1 MDIWQGMVQG
11 FAVCVEPTKLLA
23 CFFGVLVGTAM
34 GVLPG
39 IGPSGTVALLIPLT
53 FYMDAASAV
62 IMIAGIYYGTQYGGS
77 TTSILVNVPGEAA
90 SVITCLDGYQ
100 MARQG
105 RAGAA
110 LGISAFGSFIAGTIG
125 VIGLMVVSPPLA
137 EFALKFGP
145 PEIFT
150 LVFLAFTLVAFLA
163 SGSMIK
169 SLMMVV
175 LGLLLATVGQEAI
188 SAIPRF
194 TFGSVDLQSGLDL
207 VPLMMGLFG
216 ISEVLLSLEQMKG
229 GEGSVAMQGTPKF
242 WDLFP
247 NRHDW
252 KKSIAPIGRGS
263 LIGFLIGLLPGGTGI
278 IASFAS
284 YAIEK
289 RVSKYPE
296 HFGHGAIEGVAGPES
311 SNNAAAQG
319 AFIPL
324 LTLGIPGN
332 AVMALTLGALKIHG
346 IIPGPFL
353 IKEHPNIFWG
363 VVASMYIGNFLLL
376 VLNLPLIGIWVRL
389 LRVSTSILYPMIIFF
404 CIIGAFSVSNNI
416 FDVGAL
422 FFFGFLGYV
431 LRRLNFDLAPLIL
444 GFILGPILETSARQA
459 LIMSGGQFRIF
470 FSSTITVIL
479 LGLALLVLATAVY
492 SGTRKGKLGKG
503 MENLKRETEASQEKA

>member
-1 MDIWQGMVQG
+1 MDILQGIVSG
-11 FAVCVEPTKLLA
+11 FSVCLEPAKLLA

-39 IGPSGTVALLIPLT
+39 IGPSGAVALLIPLT
-53 FYMDAASAV
+53 FHMDAASAV

-77 TTSILVNVPGEAA
+77 TTSILVNVPGEAS

-100 MARQG
+100 MTRQG

-110 LGISAFGSFIAGTIG
+110 LGISAFASFIAGTIG
-125 VIGLMVVSPPLA
+125 VVGLMLVSPPLA

-145 PEIFT
+145 PEIFA
-150 LVFLAFTLVAFLA
+150 LVLLAFTLVAFLS
-163 SGSMIK
+163 SGSMIR

-207 VPLMMGLFG
+207 VPLIMGLFG
-216 ISEVLLSLEQMKG
+216 ISEVLLALEDMKHEEG
-229 GEGSVAMQGTPKF
+229 GTTLRPTPKL
-242 WDLFP
+242 WDLLP
-247 NRHDW
+247 NRKDW
-252 KKSIAPIGRGS
+252 KDSAGPIGRGS
-263 LIGFLIGLLPGGTGI
+263 LIGFIIGLLPGGTGI

-284 YAIEK
+284 YAVEK
-289 RVSKYPE
+289 KLSKTPE
-296 HFGHGAIEGVAGPES
+296 RFGTGMIEGVAGPEAA
-311 SNNAAAQG
+311 NNGAAQG

-353 IKEHPNIFWG
+353 ITEHPDIFWG

-376 VLNLPLIGIWVRL
+376 ILNLPLIGMWVRL
-389 LRVSTSILYPMIIFF
+389 LKVRTSILYPMIIFF
-404 CIIGAFSVSNNI
+404 CIIGTFSVSNSL

-422 FFFGFLGYV
+422 FVFGFLGYV

-459 LIMSGGQFRIF
+459 LIMSGGTFGIF
-470 FSSTITVIL
+470 YASTITAVL
-479 LGLALLVLATAVY
+479 LGLTLAVLATAVY
-492 SGTRKGKLGKG
+492 SEVRKGKLSKG
-503 MENLKRETEASQEKA
+503 LSTLKKEMEAAQDKT

>member
-1 MDIWQGMVQG
+1 MDIWQGVLQG
-11 FAVCVEPTKLLA
+11 FSVCLEPAKLLA
-23 CFFGVLVGTAM
+23 CFFGVLIGTAT

-39 IGPSGTVALLIPLT
+39 IGPSGAVALLIPLT
-53 FYMDAASAV
+53 FHMDATSAV

-125 VIGLMVVSPPLA
+125 VVGLMVVAPPLA
-137 EFALKFGP
+137 EFALQFGP
-145 PEIFT
+145 AEIFAV
-150 LVFLAFTLVAFLA
+150 VFLAFTLVAFLG
-163 SGSMIK
+163 SGSMVK

-188 SAIPRF
+188 TAIPRF
-194 TFGSVDLQSGLDL
+194 TFGFVDLQSGLDL
-207 VPLMMGLFG
+207 VPLIMGLFG
-216 ISEVLLSLEQMKG
+216 VSEVLLSLEEINA
-229 GEGSVAMQGTPKF
+229 GEGGMQPTPKF

-247 NRHDW
+247 NRRDW
-252 KKSIAPIGRGS
+252 KRSIGPIGRGS
-263 LIGFLIGLLPGGTGI
+263 LLGFLIGLLPGGTGI
-278 IASFAS
+278 VASFAS

-289 RVSKYPE
+289 KVAKQPE
-296 HFGHGAIEGVAGPES
+296 RFGHGAIEGVAGPEAA
-311 SNNAAAQG
+311 NNAAAQG

-346 IIPGPFL
+346 VIPGPL
-353 IKEHPNIFWG
+353 MIKDHPDVFWG
-363 VVASMYIGNFLLL
+363 VVTSMYLGNLLL
-376 VLNLPLIGIWVRL
+376 LALNLPLIGIWVRL
-389 LRVSTSILYPMIIFF
+389 LRISASILYPMIIFF
-404 CIIGAFSVSNNI
+404 CIIGAYSVNNSI

-422 FFFGFLGYV
+422 FFFGLLGYA
-431 LRRLNFDLAPLIL
+431 LRRMNFDLAPLIL

-459 LIMSGGQFRIF
+459 LIMSGGQFGIF
-470 FSSTITVIL
+470 LSTPITVIVF
-479 LGLALLVLATAVY
+479 GLAMVVLITAVY
-492 SGTRKGKLGKG
+492 SGVRKQKLAK
-503 MENLKRETEASQEKA
+503 

>member
-1 MDIWQGMVQG
+1 MDIWQGVLQG
-11 FAVCVEPTKLLA
+11 FSVCLEPAKLLA
-23 CFFGVLVGTAM
+23 CFFGVLVGTAT

-39 IGPSGTVALLIPLT
+39 IGPSGAVALLIPLT
-53 FYMDAASAV
+53 FHMDATSAV

-125 VIGLMVVSPPLA
+125 VMGLMVVAPPLA
-137 EFALKFGP
+137 EFALQFGP
-145 PEIFT
+145 AEIFAV
-150 LVFLAFTLVAFLA
+150 VFLAFTLVAFLG

-175 LGLLLATVGQEAI
+175 VGLLLATVGQEAI
-188 SAIPRF
+188 TAIPRF
-194 TFGSVDLQSGLDL
+194 TFGFVDLQSGLDL
-207 VPLMMGLFG
+207 VPLIMGLFG
-216 ISEVLLSLEQMKG
+216 VSEVLLSLEEINA
-229 GEGSVAMQGTPKF
+229 GEGGMQPTPKF

-247 NRHDW
+247 NRRDW
-252 KKSIAPIGRGS
+252 SRSISPIGRGS
-263 LIGFLIGLLPGGTGI
+263 VLGFLIGLLPGGTGI
-278 IASFAS
+278 VASFAS

-289 RVSKYPE
+289 KIAKQPE
-296 HFGHGAIEGVAGPES
+296 RFGHGAIEGVAGPEAA
-311 SNNAAAQG
+311 NNAAAQG

-346 IIPGPFL
+346 VIPGPL
-353 IKEHPNIFWG
+353 MIKDHPDVFWG
-363 VVASMYIGNFLLL
+363 VVTSMYLGNLLL
-376 VLNLPLIGIWVRL
+376 LALNLPLIGIWVRL
-389 LRVSTSILYPMIIFF
+389 LRISASILYPMIIFF
-404 CIIGAFSVSNNI
+404 CIIGAYSVNNSI

-422 FFFGFLGYV
+422 FFFGLLGYA
-431 LRRLNFDLAPLIL
+431 LRRMNFDLAPLIL

-459 LIMSGGQFRIF
+459 LIMSGGQFGIF
-470 FSSTITVIL
+470 LSTPITVIVF
-479 LGLALLVLATAVY
+479 GLAMVVLITAVY
-492 SGTRKGKLGKG
+492 SGIRKQKFAK
-503 MENLKRETEASQEKA
+503 

>member
-1 MDIWQGMVQG
+1 MDILQGIAQG
-11 FAVCVEPTKLLA
+11 FAVCLEPTKLMA
-23 CFFGVLVGTAM
+23 CFFGVVMGTAM

-39 IGPSGTVALLIPLT
+39 IGPSGTIALLIPLT

-62 IMIAGIYYGTQYGGS
+62 IMLAGIYYGTQYGGS

-110 LGISAFGSFIAGTIG
+110 LGIAAFGSFIAGTIG
-125 VIGLMVVSPPLA
+125 VLGLMLVAPPLA

-145 PEIFT
+145 PEIFA
-150 LVFLAFTLVAFLA
+150 LVFLAFTLVAFLGG
-163 SGSMIK
+163 GSMIK

-175 LGLLLATVGQEAI
+175 LGLLLAAVGQEAI
-188 SAIPRF
+188 TAIPRF

-207 VPLMMGLFG
+207 VPLIMGLFG
-216 ISEVLLSLEQMKG
+216 ISEVLLSLEETHG
-229 GEGSVAMQGTPKF
+229 RGEERRPAPKF

-247 NRHDW
+247 NRSDW
-252 KKSIAPIGRGS
+252 KKSLMPIGRGS

-289 RVSKYPE
+289 RVSPYPE
-296 HFGHGAIEGVAGPES
+296 RFGTGAIEGVSGPEAA
-311 SNNAAAQG
+311 NNAAAQG

-332 AVMALTLGALKIHG
+332 AAMALTLGALKIHG
-346 IIPGPFL
+346 VIPGPLL
-353 IKEHPNIFWG
+353 IKNHPDVFWG
-363 VVASMYIGNFLLL
+363 VVASMYVGNFFLLL
-376 VLNLPLIGIWVRL
+376 LNLPLIGFWVRL
-389 LRVSTSILYPMIIFF
+389 LRVSTSILYPMIILF
-404 CIIGAFSVSNNI
+404 CIIGAFSVNNSV

-444 GFILGPILETSARQA
+444 GFILGPIMETSARQA
-459 LIMSGGQFRIF
+459 LIMSAGQFAIF
-470 FSSTITVIL
+470 FSSTISVTL
-479 LGLALLVLATAVY
+479 LALTAAVLGIAVY
-492 SGTRKGKLGKG
+492 SEIRKGQRGNKMGT
-503 MENLKRETEASQEKA
+503 LKRELDASREKS

>member
-1 MDIWQGMVQG
+1 MDIWQGMLQG
-11 FAVCVEPTKLLA
+11 FAVCFEPAKLLA
-23 CFFGVLVGTAM
+23 CFFGVLVGTAI

-39 IGPSGTVALLIPLT
+39 IGPSGGVALLIPLT
-53 FYMDAASAV
+53 FHMDAASAV

-125 VIGLMVVSPPLA
+125 VIGLMVVAPPLA

-145 PEIFT
+145 PEIFA
-150 LVFLAFTLVAFLA
+150 LVFLAFTLVAFLS
-163 SGSMIK
+163 SGSVIK
-169 SLMMVV
+169 SFMMVV
-175 LGLLLATVGQEAI
+175 LGLLFATIGQEAI
-188 SAIPRF
+188 TAIPRF
-194 TFGSVDLQSGLDL
+194 TFGNVNLQSGLDL
-207 VPLMMGLFG
+207 VPLIMGLFG
-216 ISEVLLSLEQMKG
+216 VSEVLLSLEEIRR
-229 GEGSVAMQGTPKF
+229 GEGPGLHPTPRF

-247 NRHDW
+247 DRKDW
-252 KKSIAPIGRGS
+252 KRSVFPVGRGS
-263 LIGFLIGLLPGGTGI
+263 LLGFLIGLLPGGTGI

-289 RVSKYPE
+289 KVSKNPE
-296 HFGHGAIEGVAGPES
+296 GFGKGAIEGVAGPES
-311 SNNAAAQG
+311 ANNAAAQG

-346 IIPGPFL
+346 VIPGPLL
-353 IKEHPNIFWG
+353 IKDHPNVFWG
-363 VVASMYIGNFLLL
+363 VVASMYLGNFLLL
-376 VLNLPLIGIWVRL
+376 ILNLPLIGVWVRL
-389 LRVSTSILYPMIIFF
+389 LRISTSILYPMIIFF
-404 CIIGAFSVSNNI
+404 CIIGAFSVNNSL

-422 FFFGFLGYV
+422 FFFGLLGYL

-444 GFILGPILETSARQA
+444 GFILGPIMETSARQA
-459 LIMSGGQFRIF
+459 LIMSGGQFSIF
-470 FSSTITVIL
+470 FSSAITSVL
-479 LGLALLVLATAVY
+479 LSLTLVVLATAVY
-492 SGTRKGKLGKG
+492 SGVKKGRLGMG
-503 MENLKRETEASQEKA
+503 MEALKREMEAQEKS

>member
-1 MDIWQGMVQG
+1 MDIWQGLLQG
-11 FAVCVEPTKLLA
+11 FAVCFEPSKLLA
-23 CFFGVLVGTAM
+23 CFFGVLVGTAV

-39 IGPSGTVALLIPLT
+39 IGPSGGVALLIPLT
-53 FYMDAASAV
+53 FHMDAASAV

-125 VIGLMVVSPPLA
+125 VVGLMVVAPPLA

-145 PEIFT
+145 PELFA
-150 LVFLAFTLVAFLA
+150 LVFLAFTLVAFLS

-169 SLMMVV
+169 SLMMAV
-175 LGLLLATVGQEAI
+175 LGLLLSTVGQEAI
-188 SAIPRF
+188 TAIPRF
-194 TFGSVDLQSGLDL
+194 TFGSVNLQAGLDL
-207 VPLMMGLFG
+207 VPLIMGVFG
-216 ISEVLLSLEQMKG
+216 VSEVLLSLEEIRSG
-229 GEGSVAMQGTPKF
+229 GSTRLQPVPRF

-247 NRHDW
+247 DRKDW
-252 KKSIAPIGRGS
+252 KRSVSPIGRGS
-263 LIGFLIGLLPGGTGI
+263 LLGFLIGLLPGGTGI

-289 RVSKYPE
+289 RVSKKPKD
-296 HFGHGAIEGVAGPES
+296 FGKGAIEGVAGPES
-311 SNNAAAQG
+311 ANNAAAQG

-346 IIPGPFL
+346 VIPGPL
-353 IKEHPNIFWG
+353 MIKEHPNVFWG
-363 VVASMYIGNFLLL
+363 VVASMYLGNFMLLI
-376 VLNLPLIGIWVRL
+376 LNLPLIGIWVRL
-389 LRVSTSILYPMIIFF
+389 LRISTSILYPMIIFF
-404 CIIGAFSVSNNI
+404 CIIGAFSVNNSL
-416 FDVGAL
+416 FDVGTL
-422 FFFGFLGYV
+422 FVFGLLGYL
-431 LRRLNFDLAPLIL
+431 LRRLHFDLAPLIL

-459 LIMSGGQFRIF
+459 LIMSAGQFSIF
-470 FSSTITVIL
+470 FSSTITTIL
-479 LGLALLVLATAVY
+479 FGLVVVVLATAVY
-492 SGTRKGKLGKG
+492 SEFKKGRLGRG
-503 MENLKRETEASQEKA
+503 METLKQEMEAQEKF

>member
-1 MDIWQGMVQG
+1 MDIWQGALQG
-11 FAVCVEPTKLLA
+11 FSVCLEPAKLLA
-23 CFFGVLVGTAM
+23 CFFGVLVGTAT

-39 IGPSGTVALLIPLT
+39 IGPSGAVALLIPLT
-53 FYMDAASAV
+53 FHMDATSAV

-125 VIGLMVVSPPLA
+125 VIGLMVVAPPLA
-137 EFALKFGP
+137 EFALQFGP
-145 PEIFT
+145 AEIFAV
-150 LVFLAFTLVAFLA
+150 VFLAFTLVAFLG

-175 LGLLLATVGQEAI
+175 VGLLLAMVGQEPI
-188 SAIPRF
+188 TAIPRF
-194 TFGSVDLQSGLDL
+194 TFGFVNLQAGLDL
-207 VPLMMGLFG
+207 VPLIMGLFG
-216 ISEVLLSLEQMKG
+216 VSEVLLSLEEINA
-229 GEGSVAMQGTPKF
+229 GEGGMQPTPKF

-252 KKSIAPIGRGS
+252 KRSISPIGRGS
-263 LIGFLIGLLPGGTGI
+263 VLGFLIGLLPGGTGI
-278 IASFAS
+278 VASFAS

-289 RVSKYPE
+289 KIAKQPE
-296 HFGHGAIEGVAGPES
+296 RFGHGAIEGVAGPEAA
-311 SNNAAAQG
+311 NNAAAQG

-346 IIPGPFL
+346 VIPGPL
-353 IKEHPNIFWG
+353 MIKDHPDVFWG
-363 VVASMYIGNFLLL
+363 VVTSMYLGNLLL
-376 VLNLPLIGIWVRL
+376 LALNLPLIGIWVRL
-389 LRVSTSILYPMIIFF
+389 LRISASILYPMIIFF
-404 CIIGAFSVSNNI
+404 CIIGAYSVNNSI

-422 FFFGFLGYV
+422 FFFGLLGYV
-431 LRRLNFDLAPLIL
+431 LRRMNFDLAPLIL

-459 LIMSGGQFRIF
+459 LIMSGGQFDIF
-470 FSSTITVIL
+470 LSTPITVIVF
-479 LGLALLVLATAVY
+479 ALSMVVLITAVY
-492 SGTRKGKLGKG
+492 SGVRKHEVAK
-503 MENLKRETEASQEKA
+503 

>member
-1 MDIWQGMVQG
+1 MDIWQGVLQG
-11 FAVCVEPTKLLA
+11 FSVCLEPAKLLA
-23 CFFGVLVGTAM
+23 CFFGVLIGTAT

-39 IGPSGTVALLIPLT
+39 IGPSGAVALLIPLT
-53 FYMDAASAV
+53 FHMDATSAV

-125 VIGLMVVSPPLA
+125 VVGLMVVAPPLA
-137 EFALKFGP
+137 EFALQFGP
-145 PEIFT
+145 AEIFAV
-150 LVFLAFTLVAFLA
+150 VFLAFTLVAFLG
-163 SGSMIK
+163 SGSMVK

-188 SAIPRF
+188 TAIPRF
-194 TFGSVDLQSGLDL
+194 TFGFVDLQSGLDL
-207 VPLMMGLFG
+207 VPLIMGLFG
-216 ISEVLLSLEQMKG
+216 VSEVLLSLEEINA
-229 GEGSVAMQGTPKF
+229 GEGGMQPTPKF

-247 NRHDW
+247 NRRDW
-252 KKSIAPIGRGS
+252 KRSIGPIGRGS
-263 LIGFLIGLLPGGTGI
+263 LLGFLIGLIPGGTGI
-278 IASFAS
+278 VASFAS

-289 RVSKYPE
+289 KVAKQPE
-296 HFGHGAIEGVAGPES
+296 RFGHGAIEGVAGPEAA
-311 SNNAAAQG
+311 NNAAAQG

-346 IIPGPFL
+346 VIPGPL
-353 IKEHPNIFWG
+353 MIKDHPDVFWG
-363 VVASMYIGNFLLL
+363 VVTSMYLGNLLL
-376 VLNLPLIGIWVRL
+376 LALNLPLIGIWVRL
-389 LRVSTSILYPMIIFF
+389 LRISASILYPMIIFF
-404 CIIGAFSVSNNI
+404 CIIGAYSVNNSI

-422 FFFGFLGYV
+422 FFFGLLGYA
-431 LRRLNFDLAPLIL
+431 LRRMNFDLAPLIL

-459 LIMSGGQFRIF
+459 LIMSGGQFGIF
-470 FSSTITVIL
+470 LSTPITVIVF
-479 LGLALLVLATAVY
+479 GLAMVVLITAVY
-492 SGTRKGKLGKG
+492 SGVRKQKLAK
-503 MENLKRETEASQEKA
+503 